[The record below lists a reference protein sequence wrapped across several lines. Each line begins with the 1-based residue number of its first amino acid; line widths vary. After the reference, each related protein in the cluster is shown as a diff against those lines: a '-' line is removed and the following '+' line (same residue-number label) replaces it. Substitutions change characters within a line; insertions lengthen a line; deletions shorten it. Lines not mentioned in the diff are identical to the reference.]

1 MRKME
6 KTLEINT
13 WICVFFP
20 IFSER
25 GLENTLRPECMRVVS
40 YGAREEPARDSGQ
53 GAAATCDAKNDAM
66 QSHRISK
73 AQRQLREGDLAN
85 LRRK

>member
-1 MRKME
+1 
-6 KTLEINT
+6 
-13 WICVFFP
+13 
-20 IFSER
+20 
-25 GLENTLRPECMRVVS
+25 MRVVS

-53 GAAATCDAKNDAM
+53 GAAAACDAKNDAM

>member
-1 MRKME
+1 
-6 KTLEINT
+6 
-13 WICVFFP
+13 
-20 IFSER
+20 
-25 GLENTLRPECMRVVS
+25 MRVVS
-40 YGAREEPARDSGQ
+40 YGAREEPARDPGQ
-53 GAAATCDAKNDAM
+53 GAAAACDAKNDAM